1 MAAGHYNIS
10 IEQGSTWQLRLE
22 IDSEVGVNKNL
33 TGYSLACKI
42 GKSYYDPAPISMAT
56 AYVQILQGI
65 FTISLSATQTAAL
78 DPAHEYVYDVEI
90 TDSSGV
96 VTRMIQGRA
105 TVSAGIT
112 S

>member
-1 MAAGHYNIS
+1 M
-10 IEQGSTWQLRLE
+10 E
-22 IDSEVGVNKNL
+22 IDSQVGVDKNL
-33 TGYSLACKI
+33 TGYTTASKL
-42 GKSYYDPAPISMAT
+42 GKSYYDTSPVSMTT
-56 AYVQILQGI
+56 AYIVQTEGI
-65 FTISLSATQTAAL
+65 FTIALSAAQTAVL

-105 TVSAGIT
+105 TISPGIT

>member
-1 MAAGHYNIS
+1 MAAGVYNIS
-10 IEQGSTWQLRLE
+10 IEQGSTWELRLE
-22 IDSEVGVNKNL
+22 IDSQVGVDKNM
-33 TGYSLACKI
+33 TGYTVASKI
-42 GKSYYDPAPISMAT
+42 GKSYYDTNPVSMNF
-56 AYVQILQGI
+56 AYIVQQSGI
-65 FTISLSATQTAAL
+65 FKIWLTAAQTALL

-90 TDSSGV
+90 TDGSGV

>member
-1 MAAGHYNIS
+1 MAAGVYNIS
-10 IEQGSTWQLRLE
+10 IEQGSTWQLKLE
-22 IDSEVGVNKNL
+22 IDSQVGVDKNM
-33 TGYSLACKI
+33 TGYTVASKI
-42 GKSYYDPAPISMAT
+42 GKSYYDPAPISLSVAW
-56 AYVQILQGI
+56 VIQVEGI
-65 FTISLSATQTAAL
+65 FRISLSAAQTAAL

-90 TDSSGV
+90 TDSAGV

>member
-1 MAAGHYNIS
+1 MAAGVYNIS
-10 IEQGSTWQLRLE
+10 IEQGSTWSLRLE
-22 IDSEVGVNKNL
+22 IDSEAGIDKNM
-33 TGYSLACKI
+33 TGFTTASKI
-42 GKSYYDPAPISMAT
+42 GKSYYDTSPISMST
-56 AYVQILQGI
+56 DYIQITQGI
-65 FTISLSATQTAAL
+65 FTISLTAAQTAAL

-90 TDSSGV
+90 TDASGV

>member
-1 MAAGHYNIS
+1 MAAGVYNIS
-10 IEQGSTWQLRLE
+10 IEQGSTWSLRLE
-22 IDSEVGVNKNL
+22 IDSEPGVDKNL
-33 TGYSLACKI
+33 TGYTTASKI
-42 GKSYYDPAPISMAT
+42 GKSYYDTSPISMT
-56 AYVQILQGI
+56 TGYVQQTQGI
-65 FTISLSATQTAAL
+65 FTISLTAAQTALL

-90 TDSSGV
+90 TDSTGV